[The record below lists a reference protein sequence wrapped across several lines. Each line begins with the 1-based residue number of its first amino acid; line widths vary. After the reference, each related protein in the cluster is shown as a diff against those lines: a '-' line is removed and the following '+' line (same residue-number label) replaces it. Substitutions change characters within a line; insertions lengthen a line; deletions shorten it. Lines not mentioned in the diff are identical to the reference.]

1 MNNSFVHL
9 HAHTEYSMLD
19 GAAKITDYL
28 KKVKELNQPAA
39 AITDHGNLYGA
50 LEFVRQAESLDI
62 KPIIG
67 YEAYVTP
74 GSRFDRPD
82 RDNNKRY
89 HLTLLAENNVGYQN
103 LVELVSKA
111 YLEGFYYKP
120 RVDYQLLSEH
130 SEGIIALSG
139 CLGGEVAQHLAPDG
153 SKEEG
158 NIKNEKSYEK
168 ALEKAKN
175 YQEIFGKDNFF
186 IEIHNHG
193 ISQQLEIL
201 DDLVSISKELEAPL
215 VAANDSHYVSQDDS
229 SAHDALL
236 CVQTNAT
243 MEDEN
248 RFKFDGEEY
257 YVKSS
262 EEMRTLFPDDKYPNA
277 CDNTLKIANR
287 VHYEFE
293 FDKDYLPDFPVQD
306 DSLSADEYLRKKV
319 LIGAEEKYQD
329 VNLEIQDRID
339 YELEVINSMGFASYF
354 LIVGDL
360 IDFAKSKNIRTGAG
374 RGSAAGSIVSYCLGI
389 TGIEPL
395 KYGLIFERF
404 LNKGRKSLPDID
416 MDFDERYRGDV
427 IQYAIDKYGKDR
439 VAHIVTFATIKAK
452 QAIRDASRVLGLP
465 FLSGDKVAKMMPP
478 MILGNTAT
486 ISECL
491 NLDEN
496 NTSGYSKEFYS
507 ASEELRSEYKNN
519 DEVKKII
526 DIALGLEG
534 LRRQDGIH
542 AAAIVISPDT
552 ITNFLPI
559 QQKGENAEIVTQ
571 YEMHTVEQL
580 GLLKMDFL
588 GLRNLSIIDRTLKLI
603 NNENLDFDNLELDDE
618 KTFKLFAEGKMT
630 GVFQLESRVAQS
642 VSRNL
647 NPKRFEDIVALV
659 ALIRPGPLG
668 AGMHNEF
675 ADRANLRK
683 EIEYLHPDLKEV
695 LEETYGVILYQEQ
708 VMQIAQKIAG
718 FDLQEADNLRVAM
731 GKKIPQVMEEQRKK
745 FTDGAVY
752 KNYSEQFAIEVFDQ
766 IAYFAGYGFNKS
778 HSVPYALLAYQT
790 AYLKANYP
798 AEYLAAS
805 LTAVKRDKDRT
816 AIFLAEARDMG
827 VNVSTPDINLSSSD
841 FTVNDNEILFGL
853 SAVRNVGDITAE
865 KIVQERNENGTFKTV
880 EDFLSRIDSR
890 SLNKRGIEALI
901 QGGGFDQFG
910 LTRKGLYQSSID
922 LIEDAKKL
930 KSDRENNQGSLFNF
944 EDQNSDQTSISKT
957 EWTKKELLERER
969 EMLGFFV
976 SEDPLDGYGAVLK
989 SESSHS
995 IIELLN
1001 TEEDELE
1008 DLNVVIAGLISN
1020 VQKRVS
1026 RRGNPWIQFDLQDVT
1041 GSTGVLLFN
1050 KLVDKY
1056 NSSIEGEIYL
1066 KVSGTYVGGT
1076 ENIIRARDM
1085 QVIDPSK
1092 MVENL
1097 DTSPLRIVADTNKLD
1112 KNNMILLR
1120 ELLEKHPGLSDVEL
1134 EVTDSSGTRLMQLNE
1149 IRVKK
1154 TNQLKNEIS
1163 TLLSN

>member
-1 MNNSFVHL
+1 MTKSFVHL

-19 GAAKITDYL
+19 GAAKIVDYL

-50 LEFVRQAESLDI
+50 MEFVQKANDFGI

-67 YEAYVTP
+67 YEAYITP

-82 RDNNKRY
+82 RENNKRY
-89 HLTLLAENNVGYQN
+89 HLTLLAENNIGYQN

-111 YLEGFYYKP
+111 YTEGYYYKP
-120 RVDYQLLSEH
+120 RIDYELLDQH
-130 SEGIIALSG
+130 HDGLIALSG
-139 CLGGEVAQHLAPDG
+139 CLGGELAQHLAPDG
-153 SKEEG
+153 SVEEG
-158 NIKNEKSYEK
+158 NTSNERSFEK
-168 ALEKAKN
+168 ALDIAKK
-175 YQEIFGKDNFF
+175 YQSIFGKENYF

-193 ISQQLEIL
+193 IKQQLDIL
-201 DDLVSISKELEAPL
+201 DDLVEIAELIDAPL
-215 VAANDSHYVSQDDS
+215 VAANDSHYVEENGAE
-229 SAHDALL
+229 AHDALL
-236 CVQTNAT
+236 CVQTNRT
-243 MEDEN
+243 LDDES
-248 RFKFDGEEY
+248 RFRFDGSGY

-262 EEMRTLFPDDKYPNA
+262 EEMRKLFPEDKYPGA
-277 CDNTLKIANR
+277 CDNTLAIADR
-287 VHYEFE
+287 VKYEFN
-293 FDKDYLPDFPVQD
+293 FDNSYLPDFPIEDKNV
-306 DSLSADEYLRKKV
+306 SPEELLKIKV
-319 LIGAEEKYQD
+319 YEGGEGKYET
-329 VNLEIQDRID
+329 LTSEIIERID
-339 YELEVINSMGFASYF
+339 YELDVINSMGFASYF

-360 IDFAKSKNIRTGAG
+360 IEFSKKRNIRTGAG

-395 KYGLIFERF
+395 EYGLIFERF

-416 MDFDERYRGDV
+416 MDFDERYRNDV
-427 IQYAIDKYGKDR
+427 IQYAIEKYGQDR

-452 QAIRDASRVLGLP
+452 QAIRDAARVLGLP
-465 FLSGDKVAKMMPP
+465 FSSGDRVAKLMPP

-491 NLDEN
+491 SLDEE

-507 ASEELRSEYKNN
+507 ASEELRKQYKN
-519 DEVKKII
+519 DEEAKQII

-542 AAAIVISPDT
+542 AAAIVISPDS
-552 ITNFLPI
+552 ITKFLPI
-559 QQKGENAEIVTQ
+559 QQKGSNAEIVTQ

-588 GLRNLSIIDRTLKLI
+588 GLRNLSIVDRTLELI
-603 NNENLDFDNLELDDE
+603 GSESLDIDNLKLDDE

-642 VSRNL
+642 TSRSL
-647 NPKRFEDIVALV
+647 KPKRFEDIVALV

-675 ADRANLRK
+675 ADRANNRK
-683 EIEYLHPDLKEV
+683 EIEYLHSDLESI
-695 LEETYGVILYQEQ
+695 LNETYGVILYQEQ
-708 VMQIAQKIAG
+708 VMQIAEKIAG
-718 FDLQEADNLRVAM
+718 FNLQEADNLRVAM
-731 GKKIPQVMEEQRKK
+731 GKKIPKVMEEQRKK
-745 FTDGAVY
+745 FTDGAVSN
-752 KNYSEQFAIEVFDQ
+752 NYSEQFAIELFDQ

-798 AEYLAAS
+798 AEYIAAC

-816 AIFLAEARDMG
+816 AIFLSEARDMG
-827 VNVSTPDINLSSSD
+827 VKVSTPDINLSSSD

-853 SAVRNVGDITAE
+853 SAVRNVGDITAD
-865 KIVQERNENGTFKTV
+865 KIVLERESNGHFESI

-890 SLNKRGIEALI
+890 SLNKRGVEALI
-901 QGGGFDQFG
+901 QGGGLDKFG
-910 LTRKGLYQSSID
+910 LTRKGMFDSAIE
-922 LIEDAKKL
+922 LIENAKEL
-930 KSDRENNQGSLFNF
+930 KANKENNQGSLFEM
-944 EDQNSDQTSISKT
+944 EDSNSTHININNT
-957 EWTKKELLERER
+957 EWDKKELLERER

-976 SEDPLDGYGAVLK
+976 SEDPLEGYGEVLK

-995 IIELLN
+995 IIELQSL
-1001 TEEDELE
+1001 EDEE
-1008 DLNVVIAGLISN
+1008 EINVTISGLISN

-1026 RRGNPWIQFDLQDVT
+1026 RRGNPWIQFDIQDLT
-1041 GSTGVLLFN
+1041 GSSGVLLFN

-1056 NSSIEGEIYL
+1056 NASIDGEIYL
-1066 KVSGTYVGGT
+1066 KVSGTYVGGS
-1076 ENIIRARDM
+1076 ENTIRARDIE
-1085 QVIDPSK
+1085 VIEPSK
-1092 MVENL
+1092 MIENL
-1097 DTSPLRIVADTNKLD
+1097 DTTPLRISVDEEKLD
-1112 KNNMILLR
+1112 KKNLVLLK
-1120 ELLEKHPGLSDVEL
+1120 ELLEKFPGLSSVEL
-1134 EVTDSSGTRLMQLNE
+1134 EVNSKTGSKLLELKE

-1163 TLLSN
+1163 TLLAK

>member
-201 DDLVSISKELEAPL
+201 DDLVSISEELEAPL

-306 DSLSADEYLRKKV
+306 DSLSIDEYLRKKV
-319 LIGAEEKYQD
+319 LIGAEEKYED

-339 YELEVINSMGFASYF
+339 YELEVINSMGLASYF

-618 KTFKLFAEGKMT
+618 KTFKLFSEGKMT

-695 LEETYGVILYQEQ
+695 LEDTYGVILYQEQ

-790 AYLKANYP
+790 AYLKANFP

-827 VNVSTPDINLSSSD
+827 VSVSTPDINLSSSD

-910 LTRKGLYQSSID
+910 LTRKGLFQSSID

-944 EDQNSDQTSISKT
+944 EDQNPDKTSISKT
-957 EWTKKELLERER
+957 EWAKKELLERER

-1056 NSSIEGEIYL
+1056 NTSIEGEIYL

>member
-1 MNNSFVHL
+1 MTKSFVHL

-50 LEFVRQAESLDI
+50 LEFVRQADSLGI

-89 HLTLLAENNVGYQN
+89 HLTLLAENNIGYQN

-120 RVDYQLLSEH
+120 RVDYELLAEH

-158 NIKNEKSYEK
+158 NIKNEKSYKK

-175 YQEIFGKDNFF
+175 YQDIFGKDNFF

-193 ISQQLEIL
+193 ISQQVEIL
-201 DDLVSISKELEAPL
+201 NDLVNISKELGAPL
-215 VAANDSHYVSQDDS
+215 VAANDSHYVAQGDS

-243 MEDEN
+243 MEDED

-262 EEMRTLFPDDKYPNA
+262 DDMRKLFPDEKFPGA
-277 CDNTLKIANR
+277 CDNTLKIASR
-287 VHYEFE
+287 VDYD
-293 FDKDYLPDFPVQD
+293 FDFNKDYLPDFPVED
-306 DSLSADEYLRKKV
+306 ESLSVEEYLRKKV
-319 LIGAEEKYQD
+319 LIGAEEKYQEID
-329 VNLEIQDRID
+329 SEIQERIN

-360 IDFAKSKNIRTGAG
+360 IDFAKSRNIRTGAG

-427 IQYAIDKYGKDR
+427 IQYAVDKYGKDR

-452 QAIRDASRVLGLP
+452 QAIRDAARVLGLP
-465 FLSGDKVAKMMPP
+465 FSSGDKVAKMMPP

-491 NLDEN
+491 HLDEDN
-496 NTSGYSKEFYS
+496 ESGYSKEFYS

-519 DEVKKII
+519 EEVKKII

-603 NNENLDFDNLELDDE
+603 NNDDLDFDNLKLDDE
-618 KTFKLFAEGKMT
+618 KTFKLFSEGKMT

-683 EIEYLHPDLKEV
+683 EIQYLHPDLEEV

-708 VMQIAQKIAG
+708 VMQIAEKVAG

-745 FTDGAVY
+745 FTDGAVVN
-752 KNYSEQFAIEVFDQ
+752 NYSEQFAIEVFDQ

-816 AIFLAEARDMG
+816 AVFLAEAREMG
-827 VNVSTPDINLSSSD
+827 VNVSTPDINLSSAD

-853 SAVRNVGDITAE
+853 SAVRNVGDITAD
-865 KIVQERNENGTFKTV
+865 KIVKERIENGNFQSV
-880 EDFLSRIDSR
+880 EEFLSRIDSR

-901 QGGGFDQFG
+901 QGGGFDKFG
-910 LTRKGLYQSSID
+910 HTRKGLFQSCID
-922 LIEDAKKL
+922 LIEDAKNL
-930 KSDRENNQGSLFNF
+930 KSEKANNQASLFNL
-944 EDQNSDQTSISKT
+944 EEHGSNQTSISKT
-957 EWTKKELLERER
+957 EWTKKEFLERER

-976 SEDPLDGYGAVLK
+976 SEDPLDGYGDVLK
-989 SESSHS
+989 SESTHS

-1001 TEEDELE
+1001 TEEDQEE

-1056 NSSIEGEIYL
+1056 NSSVDGEIYL

-1076 ENIIRARDM
+1076 ENIIRARDI

-1097 DTSPLRIVADTNKLD
+1097 DTSPLRIAVDTNKLD

-1134 EVTDSSGTRLMQLNE
+1134 EVTDSSGTRLMHLNE
-1149 IRVKK
+1149 LRVKK